1 MANILVTGSNG
12 QVGKELQSLATTY
25 PSLRFIFVDIDDL
38 DITDTN
44 AVYDF
49 VNKNNFQYII
59 NCAAYTAVDKAEDN
73 KEIAHAVNVIGAK
86 NLAQA
91 AIPRNIQLIHISTD
105 YVYHNDVN
113 RPLVETDATNP
124 QSVYAATKL
133 EGDQI
138 VQTLLPSSMILRTS
152 WVYSS
157 FGHNF
162 VKTMLRLGRERDS
175 LGIVFDQ
182 IGTPTYAFD
191 LAKAML
197 DIISKN
203 ENGDLDSGKM
213 SGIFH
218 YSNEGITSWYDFAKA
233 IFKIENIECNV
244 NAIETVDYPLP
255 AGRPPFSVLNKKK
268 IKEAFGIAIPH
279 WEESL
284 AECLKLLS
292 NDEL

>member
-1 MANILVTGSNG
+1 MSNILVTGSNG

-25 PSLRFIFVDIDDL
+25 PSFKFTFVDIEDL
-38 DITDTN
+38 DITDSN

-49 VNKNNFQYII
+49 VNKNNFHYII
-59 NCAAYTAVDKAEDN
+59 NCAAYTAVDKAEESKD
-73 KEIAHAVNVIGAK
+73 ICHAVNVVGAK

-138 VQTLLPSSMILRTS
+138 VQTLLPAAMILRTS

-162 VKTMLRLGRERDS
+162 VKTMLRLGKERDS

-182 IGTPTYAFD
+182 IGTPTYAHD

-203 ENGDLDSGKM
+203 ENGDFDSGKM
-213 SGIFH
+213 SGVFH
-218 YSNEGITSWYDFAKA
+218 YSNEGICCWYDFAKS
-233 IFKIENIECNV
+233 IFRIENIECNV
-244 NAIETVDYPLP
+244 SPIETTAYPTP
-255 AGRPPFSVLNKKK
+255 ASRPPFSVLNKKK
-268 IKEAFGIAIPH
+268 IKDAFGITIPH

-284 AECLKLLS
+284 IECLKKI
-292 NDEL
+292 NI

>member
-25 PSLRFIFVDIDDL
+25 PDFRFIFVDIEDL
-38 DITDTN
+38 DITN
-44 AVYDF
+44 AEAVYDF

-73 KEIAHAVNVIGAK
+73 KKIAHAVNVIGAK

-91 AIPRNIQLIHISTD
+91 AIPRNVQLIHISTD

-113 RPLVETDATNP
+113 RPLVETDTTNP
-124 QSVYAATKL
+124 QSVYADTKL
-133 EGDQI
+133 EGDRI
-138 VQTLLPSSMILRTS
+138 VQTLLPASMILRTS

-162 VKTMLRLGRERDS
+162 VKTMLRLGKERDS

-182 IGTPTYAFD
+182 IGTPTYAHD

-218 YSNEGITSWYDFAKA
+218 YSNEGITCWYDFAKS
-233 IFKIENIECNV
+233 IFRIENIDCNV
-244 NAIETVDYPLP
+244 SAIETVAYPTP
-255 AGRPPFSVLNKKK
+255 ASRPPFSVLNKKK
-268 IKEAFGIAIPH
+268 IKETFGITIPH

-284 AECLKLLS
+284 AECLKLLK
-292 NDEL
+292 ND

>member
-25 PSLRFIFVDIDDL
+25 PHLKFIFVDIEDL
-38 DITDTN
+38 DITN
-44 AVYDF
+44 AEAVYDF

-59 NCAAYTAVDKAEDN
+59 NCAAYTAVDKAEES

-91 AIPRNIQLIHISTD
+91 AITRNVQLIHISTD
-105 YVYHNDVN
+105 YVYHNDLN

-182 IGTPTYAFD
+182 IGTPTYAHD

-203 ENGDLDSGKM
+203 ENGDFDSGKL

-244 NAIETVDYPLP
+244 SAIETVAYPTP
-255 AGRPPFSVLNKKK
+255 ASRPPFSVLNKKK
-268 IKEAFGIAIPH
+268 IKDAFGILIPH

-284 AECLKLLS
+284 AECLKLLN